1 MSRSASV
8 LTLGVSPSMSYPATP
23 NGSSKLLRCYLQLQ
37 MGAREIEF
45 KKMKNGGAAMNDK
58 TSYSQANCV
67 FSIQK
72 LKAPASFSSPWN
84 PILMKSCL
92 KVRLM

>member
-23 NGSSKLLRCYLQLQ
+23 NGSNKLLRCYLQLQ

-45 KKMKNGGAAMNDK
+45 KKKKNGGAAMNDK
-58 TSYSQANCV
+58 TSYSQANCI
-67 FSIQK
+67 FPSR
-72 LKAPASFSSPWN
+72 N
-84 PILMKSCL
+84 
-92 KVRLM
+92 